1 MTSSFSAFLHHVA
14 AFTVF
19 ACAVL
24 SLVLLQFKFNLR
36 VAKQLQY
43 TDMVNGIAATL
54 VLLIGMIRIFYTEK
68 GADYYFH
75 NVPFLAKLTLYG
87 LASFLSIVPTFEIFR
102 WKKTLNQGQLPVV
115 TDTKFGQLR
124 AVAIGQVLC
133 ILGMMLCSSLAARG
147 IGSLV

>member
-1 MTSSFSAFLHHVA
+1 MTSVLSAFLHHVA

-24 SLVLLQFKFNLR
+24 SYVLLQLNFDLR
-36 VAKQLQY
+36 VAKQLQH

-54 VLLIGMIRIFYTEK
+54 VLLIGMIRIFYSEK

-87 LASFLSIVPTFEIFR
+87 LASILSIVPTLEIFR

-115 TDTKFGQLR
+115 SDTKVGQLR

-133 ILGMMLCSSLAARG
+133 ILGMMLCASLAARG

>member
-1 MTSSFSAFLHHVA
+1 MTSAFLAFLHHVV

-24 SLVLLQFKFNLR
+24 SLVLLQLKFDLR
-36 VAKQLQY
+36 VAKQLQH

-54 VLLIGMIRIFYTEK
+54 VLLIGIIRVFYSEK

-87 LASFLSIVPTFEIFR
+87 LASILSIVPTLEIFR
-102 WKKTLNQGQLPVV
+102 WKKTLNQGQLPILNDIKVS
-115 TDTKFGQLR
+115 QLR

-133 ILGMMLCSSLAARG
+133 ILGMMLCAILAARG
-147 IGSLV
+147 IGSMG